1 MRLIQRIKGWF
12 KMLLARKAKEEFNI
26 VSLASERMDNSVQL
40 WGEIYTGTPPWVDA
54 DNHIATI
61 NAAKSVAAEIALLTT
76 MGIGIN
82 LEGSAR
88 ANYLQGIIDGK
99 VYYNLRE
106 WVEYASAYGTIIL
119 KPTLDGVDMFLPGGF
134 IVTDYKDGIISGVAF
149 IDQQENLDEEKWYTR
164 VEYHRFL
171 ENGNYAVSNRCFI
184 GSSKNDADKRI
195 DIKYTPW
202 AGMAEDVEMVGIDR
216 PLYGVLKTPGA
227 NNIDVGGPLGLSCYA
242 SAIQEL
248 KDLDIAYSRNAK
260 EILDS
265 KRLVLLDSDRL
276 LASGQKIKNKDALIA
291 AKGLPDYIRAVEGN
305 GQDDIYHEINPT
317 LNTDMRLS
325 GINALLSQLGF
336 KCGFS
341 NGYFVFN
348 EKSGMVTATQVESD
362 DRRTIQLI
370 KDTRDSLE
378 DCLNGLIYAL
388 DKMADLYS
396 LAPLGAWEVVYDFG
410 DITYNREEDRARW
423 LSYVNAGRV
432 PFWYYLVKF
441 EGYTE
446 EDAKA
451 LEAQAKPKE
460 TLFGEEE

>member
-26 VSLASERMDNSVQL
+26 ISLASERMDDNVQL

-54 DNHIATI
+54 DNHITTI
-61 NAAKSVAAEIALLTT
+61 NAAQSVAAEIARLAT
-76 MGIGIN
+76 MGIGVN

-171 ENGNYAVSNRCFI
+171 DNGNYAVSNRCFI

-195 DIKYTPW
+195 DIKFTPW

-291 AKGLPDYIRAVEGN
+291 AKGLPDYIRAVEGT
-305 GQDDIYHEINPT
+305 GQDDIYHEINPE

-348 EKSGMVTATQVESD
+348 EKSGMVTATQVEAD

-446 EDAKA
+446 EDAKE

>member
-26 VSLASERMDNSVQL
+26 ISLASERMDNNVQL

-61 NAAKSVAAEIALLTT
+61 NAAQSVAAEIARLAT
-76 MGIGIN
+76 MGIGVN

-195 DIKYTPW
+195 DIKFTPW

-276 LASGQKIKNKDALIA
+276 LASGQKIRNKDALIA

-305 GQDDIYHEINPT
+305 GQDDIYHEINPE

-348 EKSGMVTATQVESD
+348 EKSGMVTATQVEAD

-446 EDAKA
+446 EDAKE

-460 TLFGEEE
+460 TLFVEEE

>member
-61 NAAKSVAAEIALLTT
+61 NAAKSIAAEIALLTT

-227 NNIDVGGPLGLSCYA
+227 NNIDVGGPLGLSC
-242 SAIQEL
+242 
-248 KDLDIAYSRNAK
+248 
-260 EILDS
+260 
-265 KRLVLLDSDRL
+265 
-276 LASGQKIKNKDALIA
+276 
-291 AKGLPDYIRAVEGN
+291 
-305 GQDDIYHEINPT
+305 
-317 LNTDMRLS
+317 
-325 GINALLSQLGF
+325 
-336 KCGFS
+336 
-341 NGYFVFN
+341 
-348 EKSGMVTATQVESD
+348 
-362 DRRTIQLI
+362 
-370 KDTRDSLE
+370 
-378 DCLNGLIYAL
+378 
-388 DKMADLYS
+388 
-396 LAPLGAWEVVYDFG
+396 
-410 DITYNREEDRARW
+410 
-423 LSYVNAGRV
+423 
-432 PFWYYLVKF
+432 
-441 EGYTE
+441 
-446 EDAKA
+446 
-451 LEAQAKPKE
+451 
-460 TLFGEEE
+460 

>member
-26 VSLASERMDNSVQL
+26 ISLASERMDDNVRL

-61 NAAKSVAAEIALLTT
+61 NAAQSVAAEIARLAT
-76 MGIGIN
+76 MGIGVN
-82 LEGSAR
+82 LEGTAR
-88 ANYLQGIIDGK
+88 ASYLQGIIDGK

-134 IVTDYKDGIISGVAF
+134 IVTDYKDGLISGVAF

-171 ENGNYAVSNRCFI
+171 DNGNYAVSNRCFI

-195 DIKYTPW
+195 DIKFTPW

-216 PLYGVLKTPGA
+216 PLFGVLKTPGA

-276 LASGQKIKNKDALIA
+276 LASGQKIRNKDALVA

-305 GQDDIYHEINPT
+305 GQDDIYHEINPS

-348 EKSGMVTATQVESD
+348 EKSGMVTATQVEAD

-410 DITYNREEDRARW
+410 DITY
-423 LSYVNAGRV
+423 SYELDKQTWWKYVQMGKV

-441 EGYTE
+441 EGMTE
-446 EDAKA
+446 EDAKE

>member
-1 MRLIQRIKGWF
+1 MGFISKVKGWF

-26 VSLASERMDNSVQL
+26 KSVASDRMKTAVEL
-40 WGEIYTGTPPWVDA
+40 WGDIYTGIPPWVDP
-54 DNHIATI
+54 DNHIFTI
-61 NAAKSVAAEIALLTT
+61 NAAQSIAAEIGRLTT
-76 MGIGIN
+76 MGIGVH

-88 ANYLQGIIDGK
+88 ANYLQSVIDGK

-106 WVEYASAYGTIIL
+106 WVEYASAYGTVIL
-119 KPTLDGVDMFLPGGF
+119 KPTLDGVDLMLPGAF
-134 IVTDYKDGIISGVAF
+134 IVTEYQNGEIRAAAF
-149 IDQQENLDEEKWYTR
+149 VDQRENEDEEMWYTR
-164 VEYHRFL
+164 IEYHRFL

-184 GSSKNDADKRI
+184 GSSKGDVEKRI
-195 DIKYTPW
+195 DIEKTPW
-202 AGMAEDVEMVGIDR
+202 AGMAEDVEIMGIDR
-216 PLYGVLKTPGA
+216 PLFGVLKTPGA
-227 NNIDVGGPLGLSCYA
+227 NNIDIGGPLGLSTFA

-248 KDLDIAYSRNAK
+248 KDLDIAYSRNSK
-260 EILDS
+260 EIFDS
-265 KRLVLLDSDRL
+265 KRIVLMDSDRL
-276 LASGQKIKNKDALIA
+276 LPNGYYLNNSMNRANI
-291 AKGLPDYIRAVEGN
+291 PDYIKIVDGDGSEN
-305 GQDDIYHEINPT
+305 SDVYHEINPS
-317 LNTDMRLS
+317 LNTDVRLT
-325 GINALLSQLGF
+325 GINALLSQIGF

-348 EKSGMVTATQVESD
+348 EKSGMVTATQVEAD

-370 KDTRDSLE
+370 KDVRDCLE